1 MTASTQTPS
10 SASLASRTSG
20 EVGLD
25 APAFS
30 VVMPTYNR
38 AHLVGRAIRSVL
50 GQTFADFELVIVDD
64 ASTDGTD
71 GVIRAFGDA
80 RIVYVRRLEN
90 GGNARAR
97 NDGLRRARGRYITFL
112 DSDDEFLPEFLA
124 EIHRLFA
131 EADEDVGFAWVGRY
145 TVVDSPGPDG
155 DADER
160 ITRTATWV
168 PPTSGSRYE
177 AFLRTLQGGIGYG
190 LTIRRACL
198 ETVGLF
204 DENLRSAVDTDY
216 VLRLAER
223 YPYACGT
230 RLLVKV
236 HLHEG
241 ARVTRST
248 ANKARSYEAIIRKHL
263 PKLAGSPDVQAR
275 LHYKVGHLFYQAGD
289 RTAGRRHLAAALR
302 KRPFWPKAWL
312 AVGLY
317 EVFGTRAPRV
327 HYHASRL
334 AKRVR
339 GRKGKKGEKE
349 ERRKEREDEGA

>member
-1 MTASTQTPS
+1 MPTDYC
-10 SASLASRTSG
+10 LASK
-20 EVGLD
+20 E
-25 APAFS
+25 APHRCTMSCTFS
-30 VVMPTYNR
+30 IIMPAYNR
-38 AHLVGRAIRSVL
+38 AHLIGRAIRSVL
-50 GQTFADFELVIVDD
+50 SQTFEDFELVIVDD
-64 ASTDGTD
+64 ASTDGTAD
-71 GVIRAFGDA
+71 VIRAFGDA
-80 RIVYVRRLEN
+80 RIVYVRGPEN

-97 NDGLRRARGRYITFL
+97 NDGFRRRAATTSPSSTATTSFCLNSWPRST
-112 DSDDEFLPEFLA
+112 
-124 EIHRLFA
+124 RLFA

-145 TVVDSPGPDG
+145 TVVDGPSTDG

-177 AFLRTLQGGIGYG
+177 TFLRTLQGGIGYG

-248 ANKARSYEAIIRKHL
+248 TDKARSYEAIIRKHL

-289 RTAGRRHLAAALR
+289 RAAGRRHLAAALR
-302 KRPFWPKAWL
+302 KRPLWPKAWL

-317 EVFGTRAPRV
+317 EVFGTHAPRV

-339 GRKGKKGEKE
+339 GRKGKKGGKE